1 MGCAAVY
8 NQGCVH
14 RTSDGYLSN
23 VLLLVLLKVGRDI
36 ESIST
41 CVWFLPKMCFLVLRK
56 VQNVS
61 QDWATHLKGLA
72 LVGR

>member
-1 MGCAAVY
+1 M
-8 NQGCVH
+8 
-14 RTSDGYLSN
+14 
-23 VLLLVLLKVGRDI
+23 LLLVLLKVGRDI